1 MARAFVDTRDNGYR
15 RLFENIA
22 DAKGK
27 TLIRA
32 GVFEGPPRRAEHA
45 EEGEP
50 LTNAEVAA
58 VQEFGLGTNPER
70 SFIRSTVD
78 EKQDEIN
85 DKLRAVG
92 SGVFKGRDEV
102 RHEAGL
108 FGEWFVG
115 EMKHRII
122 SNEIQPPDS
131 PETIARKGSST
142 TLVDSS
148 QLLGSLTYD
157 VKQGGGR

>member
-22 DAKGK
+22 DARGK

-32 GVFEGPPRRAEHA
+32 GVFEGPPRRAEHG
-45 EEGEP
+45 EHSEP

-58 VQEFGLGTNPER
+58 VQEFGIGHNPER

-78 EKQDEIN
+78 AKQDEIN
-85 DKLRAVG
+85 TRLRAVG
-92 SGVFKGRDEV
+92 GGVFKGREEV
-102 RHEAGL
+102 QNEAGL

-115 EMKHRII
+115 EMKRRII
-122 SNEIQPPDS
+122 SNEITPPDS

-142 TLVDSS
+142 TLVDSA
-148 QLLGSLTYD
+148 QLLSSLTFD